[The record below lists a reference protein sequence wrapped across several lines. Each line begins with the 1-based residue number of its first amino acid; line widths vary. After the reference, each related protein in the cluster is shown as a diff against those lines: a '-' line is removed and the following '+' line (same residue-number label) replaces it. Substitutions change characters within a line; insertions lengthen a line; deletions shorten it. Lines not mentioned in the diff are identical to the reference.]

1 MKLVSVVTL
10 VVLTAWSLD
19 RADGSAYDT
28 IVSHSRIRA
37 RKEGPNVCALQQV
50 MGTKKKYFSTCRNWY
65 KGSICGKKA
74 IVLYECCPGYM
85 KLEGMRGCPAVA
97 PIDNVHGTLGLLKA
111 TKTQEYAEA
120 SSIAEE
126 LSGKGSF
133 TMFAPSNDAWEELD
147 PLVKAALVSN
157 VNVELFNALHYHMV
171 NSRLLTKDL
180 KNSMTLTSM
189 YNELGLYI
197 NHYSNGI
204 VTVNCARI
212 IHGNQV
218 ATNGVVHVV
227 DRVVSTVS
235 STIKDTLE
243 VDDDLTSF
251 STLALASGMME
262 KLGEP
267 GQYTLFAPTNRAF
280 EKLGSGYLERIMGDQ
295 KIMSAL
301 VNYHLLNS
309 VQCGEAIMMGTVYET
324 AEGSSLQIG
333 CDGDRLTV
341 NGITMVLKKDI
352 VTTNGVIH
360 LIDQVLVPD
369 SAKEVMELVGE
380 NQSTFSDM
388 VAELGLSA
396 ALGPGTEYTLL
407 APVNTVFTDE
417 VMRTDQ
423 TLLKETLENHILK
436 LKVTLSELYNG
447 QQLETLFGNLL
458 RVFIYRTAVCI
469 ENACML
475 RGGKEGSNGAL
486 HLMRSLI
493 KPARRSM
500 YEILVADGRF
510 RVFLSLMESAGLTQM
525 LEQEGSYT
533 VFAPT
538 DDAFNGLSEED
549 LTLLTGDVN
558 ALRTILLYHFSNG
571 VFINGGLEGGV
582 TNLLKTLQGQNLQVL
597 SVNNSIHVN
606 SVDVPDNDLMATN
619 GVVHVVKNILYPAN
633 IPVGRED
640 LLLLLRKIIKYIQIK
655 FVSGYSYSEIP
666 LTFIMPGVTKVTRVI
681 SGGEPTITKV
691 TRVINAEPIT
701 TTVVRV
707 VEEEPT
713 LTSVTRVIGGDA
725 SLNTLTVHGETA
737 PTVTKVTRVV
747 HTEPSSTKVMR
758 VVEGEGPTLTTVT
771 RVIGGESSV
780 NTLTGVFEVEPTVTK
795 VTRVV
800 SGGGGGK
807 GSITR
812 VVSSGGEGSITRVVG
827 GGGEGSVTR
836 VVSSGG
842 GGSEGSVTRV
852 VSGGGGEGSVTRV
865 VDGGEGSFKVTRVV
879 PGGGSVKK
887 VTRVVEGEPSYT
899 TLTRVISGEPP
910 ITTRTIESEP
920 TISRVV
926 VGGEHSIHQVTRMI
940 QGGEPSVTKVTV
952 GGEPGL
958 TKVTRIIETHS
969 GDMGGEMK
977 KVLEEEVAK
986 IKKHQEEQ
994 LLKIVEGGEAGTLRI
1009 LQPQIFKG
1017 SDFSKITTI
1026 HGDPNLIELESER
1039 ISKLIRDGG
1048 PVASARRPPVGVR
1061 RRKMKARRHIRPRQ

>member
-251 STLALASGMME
+251 SVRTAHQ
-262 KLGEP
+262 LGEP

-666 LTFIMPGVTKVTRVI
+666 LTFIKRTTTTTTTHFVETGEMPGVTKVTRVI

-771 RVIGGESSV
+771 RV
-780 NTLTGVFEVEPTVTK
+780 
-795 VTRVV
+795 
-800 SGGGGGK
+800 
-807 GSITR
+807 
-812 VVSSGGEGSITRVVG
+812 
-827 GGGEGSVTR
+827 
-836 VVSSGG
+836 
-842 GGSEGSVTRV
+842 
-852 VSGGGGEGSVTRV
+852 
-865 VDGGEGSFKVTRVV
+865 V

-899 TLTRVISGEPP
+899 TLTR
-910 ITTRTIESEP
+910 
-920 TISRVV
+920 
-926 VGGEHSIHQVTRMI
+926 
-940 QGGEPSVTKVTV
+940 GGEPSVTKVTV

-958 TKVTRIIETHS
+958 TKVTRIIES
-969 GDMGGEMK
+969 ESSVFDRLFVM
-977 KVLEEEVAK
+977 
-986 IKKHQEEQ
+986 
-994 LLKIVEGGEAGTLRI
+994 LLDHAVESNRDTSLRSVV
-1009 LQPQIFKG
+1009 FY
-1017 SDFSKITTI
+1017 FS
-1026 HGDPNLIELESER
+1026 
-1039 ISKLIRDGG
+1039 
-1048 PVASARRPPVGVR
+1048 A
-1061 RRKMKARRHIRPRQ
+1061 Q